1 MEPEWSVL
9 RCAVMGQNSPAT
21 VLVVEDEPLVR
32 LNAAEMIETAGW
44 RALQASNS
52 AEALHLLK
60 KEPRVDVLFTD
71 INMPGEMDGLEL
83 ASCVHQL
90 HPHIELVVTSGKR
103 ALSDTVLP
111 DDGTFL
117 CKPYGIDDLVSVIGS
132 KL

>member
-1 MEPEWSVL
+1 MDQKLS
-9 RCAVMGQNSPAT
+9 AT

-32 LNAAEMIETAGW
+32 LNAAEMIEEAGW

-52 AEALHLLK
+52 AEALHVLD

-83 ASCVHQL
+83 ASCVHRL

-103 ALSDTVLP
+103 GLADSALP

-117 CKPYGIDDLVSVIGS
+117 CKPYGIEDLVSVIGS